1 MKKLK
6 QQERITA
13 LYCRL
18 SRDDELSGDSM
29 SIQTQKTMLERYAK
43 EHGFPNIRW
52 FVDDGYSGTNFDRP
66 DFRRMLALVE
76 DDKVAVVCVKDLS
89 RLGRNYLQTGMYT
102 EVIFPEHDTR
112 FIAVNDNVD
121 SDAGDNEF
129 APFRNIL
136 NEWTARDCSRKVRA
150 AYLAKAYN
158 GEYTAPYAPYGYRK
172 DPADKHRLLPDE
184 RAPIVKRMF
193 QMALEGKTCF
203 AIAKELERE
212 QVLTPRAY
220 VMVKHGKYLTENRQ
234 KHPFSW
240 SVLTVQHLLSNPV
253 YLGKMV
259 SQKASTRSFKD
270 KRIEVRPEEE
280 WIVVE
285 NTHEPLVDQSTFDT
299 VQERLKVKK
308 PDWTHNPRNIYRGL
322 LYCGEC
328 GLRMVFSST
337 MGHRHGSTGMFGCAK
352 FRRYGGKDCS
362 GHYIHLEELNEV
374 VLEDIRRHA
383 SLSAADKK
391 QYAKRLMSLSEQERD
406 GERSSWKKEAE
417 RCANRLAEL
426 DVLVQKLYE
435 DNVFGRIPAERYAT
449 LSETYEAE
457 AAKLRERKMELRN
470 MMDAYGKRSRN
481 AEEFA
486 ALVAQYADIPCL
498 TEELLNTLVEKIF
511 VHEKEVIDGKTFMRV
526 EIYYRFIGNVGNGD
540 DGELKAKKYVKTR

>member
-1 MKKLK
+1 
-6 QQERITA
+6 
-13 LYCRL
+13 
-18 SRDDELSGDSM
+18 
-29 SIQTQKTMLERYAK
+29 
-43 EHGFPNIRW
+43 
-52 FVDDGYSGTNFDRP
+52 
-66 DFRRMLALVE
+66 MLALVE
-76 DDKVAVVCVKDLS
+76 EDKVAVVCVKDLS

-121 SDAGDNEF
+121 SEAGENEF

-136 NEWTARDCSRKVRA
+136 NEWVARDCSRKVRS
-150 AYLAKAYN
+150 AYRTKAYN
-158 GEYTAPYAPYGYRK
+158 GEYTGPYAPYGYQK
-172 DPADKHRLLPDE
+172 DPADKHHLIPDE
-184 RAPIVKRMF
+184 RAPVIRRMF

-220 VMVKHGKYLTENRQ
+220 LMVKHGKYFTESRQ

-240 SVLTVQHLLSNPV
+240 SVRSVEEVLGNPV

-270 KRIEVRPEEE
+270 KRMEIRPEEE

-285 NTHEPLVDQSTFDT
+285 NTHEPLVDQTTFDT

-328 GLRMVFSST
+328 GLWMVFSST
-337 MGHRHGSTGMFGCAK
+337 MGHRHGSTGMFGCAR

-362 GHYIHLEELNEV
+362 SHYIHLEELNEV
-374 VLEDIRRHA
+374 VLGDIRRHA
-383 SLSAADKK
+383 ALSASDKEE
-391 QYAKRLMSLSEQERD
+391 YAAHLMRIAEQEWD
-406 GERSSWKKEAE
+406 GELSSWKKEAE

-426 DVLVQKLYE
+426 DVIIRTLYE
-435 DNVFGRIPAERYAT
+435 DSVFGRIPHERYAS
-449 LSETYEAE
+449 LSETYETE
-457 AAKLRERKMELRN
+457 AKKLKERKLELQN
-470 MMDAYGKRSRN
+470 MMDAYRKRSRN
-481 AEEFA
+481 VEEFA

-526 EIYYRFIGNVGNGD
+526 EIYYRFIGNVGNRDNGD
-540 DGELKAKKYVKTR
+540 LKAKKYVKAH